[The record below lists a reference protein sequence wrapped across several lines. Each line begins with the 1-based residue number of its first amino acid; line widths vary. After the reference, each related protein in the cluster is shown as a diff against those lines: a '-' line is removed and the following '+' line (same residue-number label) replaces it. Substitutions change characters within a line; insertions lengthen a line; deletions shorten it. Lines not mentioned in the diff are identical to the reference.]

1 MVVFRYIFKYFNM
14 KFGGHKDGR
23 KNIFL
28 NGRFYRNGGRTDM
41 IRGSVLSRS
50 NSTADMRQL
59 IQATGEFE
67 RRYTEK
73 SFKCGGVS
81 YMFNKA
87 NATPHQVQV
96 HGRWRNQATP
106 LFYRDDTDEYRCELA
121 KKMVPKK

>member
-1 MVVFRYIFKYFNM
+1 M
-14 KFGGHKDGR
+14 KFGGNPDTRGK
-23 KNIFL
+23 IFL

-41 IRGSVLSRS
+41 IKDTVLSRS

-73 SFKCGGVS
+73 SFKNGGVS

-96 HGRWRNQATP
+96 HGRWRNQSTAMY
-106 LFYRDDTDEYRCELA
+106 YREDSDEYRCELA
-121 KKMVPKK
+121 QKMVPPQ